1 MATVTVNIT
10 RANIYTIAEGISVII
25 SQHNAGTPTYEQL
38 WASPDEAK
46 KLDIYYREA
55 VSDLERRLMK
65 WVKQT
70 SGQFDLTADGTDYTL
85 ILKLSDYW
93 PTRLE
98 GLLNNKIQDY
108 LVHGV
113 TAGWLN
119 DFDGLTVK
127 QDYQAM
133 SAQDVEDVISI
144 ICMRDY
150 DFEKSA
156 RGVDK
161 SKDTPGDTSAGA
173 RGTDTGKD
181 TPVDTSAGARGTDT
195 GKDTSSDMMTGFRN
209 RDDVKKSGENDKP
222 VMARESTI
230 RHQDDTRIDNRRDYT
245 DMSGTDMGY
254 RKDDPLGQIYE
265 REPSPPITRPMMGR
279 GYTPQPKH
287 PPVGPCPNDSDKIPV
302 YPPKDPKN
310 YQEPPTH
317 AIPPKYADLLFNAN
331 GVGWSDDDKY
341 DEEREERFINSHVC
355 GDHNACDNGLF
366 EPDDSQ

>member
-1 MATVTVNIT
+1 MSTVTVNIT

-25 SQHNAGTPTYEQL
+25 SQHNAGTPTYDQL
-38 WASPDEAK
+38 WASPDEAR

-70 SGQFDLTADGTDYTL
+70 SGQFDLTADGADYTL
-85 ILKLSDYW
+85 RLKLSDHW
-93 PTRLE
+93 PSRLE

-119 DFDGLTVK
+119 DFDGLNVK

-133 SAQDVEDVISI
+133 SAQDVEDVVSI

-150 DFEKSA
+150 DFDKSA
-156 RGVDK
+156 RGTDG
-161 SKDTPGDTSAGA
+161 SKNIPSDTSAGA
-173 RGTDTGKD
+173 RGTDTSKNTPSD
-181 TPVDTSAGARGTDT
+181 TKAGARNTDT
-195 GKDTSSDMMTGFRN
+195 RKKAPGTIMTGFRN
-209 RDDVKKSGENDKP
+209 RDDVRKSGADDKP
-222 VMARESTI
+222 IMARQRTN

-245 DMSGTDMGY
+245 DMSGTDFMY
-254 RKDDPLGQIYE
+254 EKDDPCGKIYK
-265 REPSPPITRPMMGR
+265 RGPRPF
-279 GYTPQPKH
+279 
-287 PPVGPCPNDSDKIPV
+287 VNEKIPT
-302 YPPKDPKN
+302 YPPKDPKR

-317 AIPPKYADLLFNAN
+317 AIPPKYTDLPFNAN
-331 GVGWSDDDKY
+331 GIGWSDDDNYTK
-341 DEEREERFINSHVC
+341 EQEERFINSHVC
-355 GDHNACDNGLF
+355 GDHNTCDDGLF

>member
-85 ILKLSDYW
+85 ILRLSDFW
-93 PTRLE
+93 PTKLE
-98 GLLNNKIQDY
+98 GLLKNKVQDY
-108 LVHGV
+108 LVHSV

-119 DFDGLTVK
+119 DFDGLTIK

-133 SAQDVEDVISI
+133 SAQDVEDIFSI

-150 DFEKSA
+150 DFDKSA
-156 RGVDK
+156 RGTDK
-161 SKDTPGDTSAGA
+161 
-173 RGTDTGKD
+173 GKD
-181 TPVDTSAGARGTDT
+181 TPSDTTTGARATDTSKNTSAGT
-195 GKDTSSDMMTGFRN
+195 MVGFRN
-209 RDDVKKSGENDKP
+209 RDDAKKSGADDKP
-222 VMARESTI
+222 IMARDRTN

-245 DMSGTDMGY
+245 DMSGTDFLY
-254 RKDDPLGQIYE
+254 EKEDPFGKVYK
-265 REPSPPITRPMMGR
+265 RGPRPF
-279 GYTPQPKH
+279 
-287 PPVGPCPNDSDKIPV
+287 VSEKIPQ
-302 YPPKDPKN
+302 YPPKDPKR

-317 AIPPKYADLLFNAN
+317 AIPPKYTDLPFNAN
-331 GVGWSDDDKY
+331 GIGWSDEAGY
-341 DEEREERFINSHVC
+341 NQEREENFINSHVC
-355 GDHNACDNGLF
+355 GDHAGCDEGLF